1 MLLPQETFREVAHL
15 SGQVV
20 FAMLEIKD
28 VFTIMPA
35 VQNREWL
42 ETNGLG
48 GFASSSLIGANLRR
62 YHGLLV
68 AALHP
73 PAGRAVL
80 LSKFEE
86 ALIVDGER
94 YEFSTNQYGGG
105 TIHPMGFQY
114 FRRFRLDPFPIFT
127 FEIRGIEIEKSIFMV
142 FGENTTVIQ
151 YRIMS
156 LPERVEECRLEL
168 RPLIAYRDYHALTHA
183 NPVLRGELAL
193 GEGQLSIQPYEGM
206 PTLHLAHNAARV
218 ESNGSWFYNFEYGI
232 EKDRGLDFNEDLF
245 SPAALT
251 FDLIQDSVTAT
262 VIASTAPHNVADAS
276 VLKKAEIERRKRVAG
291 APVKGDIS
299 LLQYSGL
306 LKSAAD
312 QFIVQRGAHR
322 TVIAG
327 YHWFSD
333 WGRDTMIS
341 LPGLTL
347 STGRDDIAKEIL
359 FTFADSVSE
368 GMLPNRFPD
377 TGEAPEFNTVDA
389 TLWFFHAAYLYLER
403 SKDKQFVRTKLY
415 PVFKEIIEWHLRGT
429 RHGIKVDG
437 DGLLAGGVAGVQLT
451 WMDARVGDW
460 VVTPRHGKPVE
471 IQALWYNALRVM
483 ETLAALF
490 DDVDGCMKYGAMAE
504 QVKIGFNQRFWN
516 ESGGCLYDVVN
527 GETRDA
533 SIRPNQIF
541 AVSLPFTML
550 DRERSQQVVAT
561 VEQHLLT
568 PCGLRTLAPSDPAY
582 KGRYEGGVNSRDG
595 AYHQGTAWPWLLG
608 PFITA
613 YLKTHGYTAAAR
625 SHAEK
630 LLRPIVEQ
638 LTEAGVGQ
646 LSEVYDGDSPQRPG
660 GCMAQAW
667 SVAEILRC
675 LLEELGRNLPQPGKP
690 AATTRRRKTV
700 TA

>member
-1 MLLPQETFREVAHL
+1 
-15 SGQVV
+15 
-20 FAMLEIKD
+20 MLEIKD
-28 VFTIMPA
+28 VFTTMSA

-42 ETNGLG
+42 EANGLG

-73 PAGRAVL
+73 PVGRTVL

-86 ALIVDGER
+86 TLIVDGAR
-94 YEFSTNQYGGG
+94 YEFSTNQYAGG

-127 FEIRGIEIEKSIFMV
+127 FEIEGIEIEKSIFMP

-151 YRIMS
+151 YRILS
-156 LPERVEECRLEL
+156 LPESTAECRLEL

-183 NPVLRGELAL
+183 NPALRGEVTQAD
-193 GEGQLSIQPYEGM
+193 GQLSIRPYDGM
-206 PTLHLAHNAARV
+206 PTLHLAHNAAQV
-218 ESNGSWFYNFEYGI
+218 DNNGFWFFNFEYGI

-251 FDLIQDSVTAT
+251 FDLTQNTGTAT
-262 VIASTAPHNVADAS
+262 VIASTAPRNVADAAA
-276 VLKKAEIERRKRVAG
+276 LQKAEIERRKRVVG
-291 APVKGDIS
+291 APVESDIS

-347 STGRDDIAKEIL
+347 STGRYDIAREIL

-377 TGEAPEFNTVDA
+377 AGEAPEFNTVDA

-403 SKDKQFVRTKLY
+403 SQDKQFVRTKLY
-415 PVFKEIIEWHLRGT
+415 PVFKEIIEWHMQGT
-429 RHGIKVDG
+429 RHGIKVDS
-437 DGLLAGGVAGVQLT
+437 DGLLTAGAPGVQLT

-483 ETLAALF
+483 ETFAALF
-490 DDVDGCMKYGAMAE
+490 DDADSRMKYRTIAE
-504 QVKIGFNQRFWN
+504 KVKLGFNQRFWN
-516 ESGGCLYDVVN
+516 ESGGYLYDVVN

-582 KGRYEGGVNSRDG
+582 KGRYEGGVVSRDG

-613 YLKTHGYTAAAR
+613 YLKTQEHTAAAR
-625 SHAEK
+625 IHAER
-630 LLRPIVEQ
+630 LLRPILEQ

-646 LSEVYDGDSPQRPG
+646 ISEVYDGDSPQRPG

-667 SVAEILRC
+667 SVAEVLRC
-675 LLEELGRNLPQPGKP
+675 LVEELAKRPPQPVKS
-690 AATTRRRKTV
+690 AATPRRPKTV